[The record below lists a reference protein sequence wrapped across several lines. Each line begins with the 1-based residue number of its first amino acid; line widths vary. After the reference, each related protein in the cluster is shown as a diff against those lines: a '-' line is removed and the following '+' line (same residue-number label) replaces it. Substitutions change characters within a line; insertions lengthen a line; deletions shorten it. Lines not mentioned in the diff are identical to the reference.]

1 MDLKTLRRLTN
12 LNSTASPVH
21 FRAIIPNA
29 FSSCIVGAGAIT
41 AKEINFTCQTTLH
54 VYTVLGVKWGQVV
67 TTKGQPE
74 PMSRAWYQIAKVLT
88 GRYDEF
94 YRKFVSVS
102 FFPFF
107 FYFFLL
113 T

>member
-1 MDLKTLRRLTN
+1 MDLKTLRRLNN

-29 FSSCIVGAGAIT
+29 FSSYLVGPGAIT
-41 AKEINFTCQTTLH
+41 AKEISFKCQATLH
-54 VYTVLGVKWGQVV
+54 VYTVPGVKWGQVV

-74 PMSRAWYQIAKVLT
+74 PMSRAWYHIAKVLT
-88 GRYDEF
+88 GRYDDF

-102 FFPFF
+102 FFFPF
-107 FYFFLL
+107 FYFIY
-113 T
+113 